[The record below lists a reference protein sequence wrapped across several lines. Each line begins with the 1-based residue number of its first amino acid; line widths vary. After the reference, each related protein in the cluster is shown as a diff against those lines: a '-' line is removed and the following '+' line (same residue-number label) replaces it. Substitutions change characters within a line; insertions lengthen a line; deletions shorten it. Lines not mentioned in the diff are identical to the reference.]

1 MSGRIRC
8 LPRGS
13 AERVRILRNGS
24 TGPPTAATALPAD
37 PPHATGTAR
46 HPSHRPGR
54 NPQTRP
60 LPRPN
65 QAHRPDQSR
74 GMRIGARKH
83 PLGQASPHWGRLITC
98 PNASLPAPMRFRA
111 RRVPVNGGQ
120 RRAGTTSR
128 PARCHIA
135 HRHRSPAHPDAARSA
150 LVAAPSTPVWCRMS
164 RRALLANTLVLLSRP
179 SARALPR
186 PLQAKRRNTG
196 TMYNPSTRRVKR
208 PSNRTGE
215 QNGLHRNTV

>member
-1 MSGRIRC
+1 MKTRPDGHRTLGRPGHTGAI
-8 LPRGS
+8 
-13 AERVRILRNGS
+13 AVRTDPTVALS
-24 TGPPTAATALPAD
+24 STAAPSQARRGDLDRAEASSATAQS
-37 PPHATGTAR
+37 GT
-46 HPSHRPGR
+46 
-54 NPQTRP
+54 
-60 LPRPN
+60 
-65 QAHRPDQSR
+65 PDRSDR
-74 GMRIGARKH
+74 GIRIGARKH
-83 PLGQASPHWGRLITC
+83 PLGQVISLPQCTVTC

-111 RRVPVNGGQ
+111 RHVPVNGGQ

>member
-13 AERVRILRNGS
+13 AERVRTLRSGS
-24 TGPPTAATALPAD
+24 AALPATSTALPSRA
-37 PPHATGTAR
+37 
-46 HPSHRPGR
+46 HRPGR

-98 PNASLPAPMRFRA
+98 PNAPLPAPMRFRA

-150 LVAAPSTPVWCRMS
+150 LVAAPSTEVWCRMS